1 MKTRIVVSLFA
12 VFAFCVFAEAAVKA
26 EYNEAAVG
34 LKKQVRG
41 DSGRYGSHKGGK
53 ARNQA
58 KPGPFSAGSP
68 VLNDMAALGADV
80 PKELLAYALEDNLK
94 KTVLQ
99 QFAKCP
105 ETLECMLGVKLD
117 PDGTTIGGGSVLA
130 GTRRAKT
137 RYCDISVS
145 MSVVTDRD
153 VLSGETYANILLKIK
168 FDCQMWVLGHDSGT
182 ISITD
187 AVRDSGC
194 ARH

>member
-1 MKTRIVVSLFA
+1 MSGKIVGAKYGSKELAFANRRFSNGDGKNCQDFEYDLDNPKFGLRHVMVHLETSSRRVESFSL
-12 VFAFCVFAEAAVKA
+12 VFKKRNLVV
-26 EYNEAAVG
+26 NEANSEVI
-34 LKKQVRG
+34 K
-41 DSGRYGSHKGGK
+41 D
-53 ARNQA
+53 
-58 KPGPFSAGSP
+58 
-68 VLNDMAALGADV
+68 
-80 PKELLAYALEDNLK
+80 
-94 KTVLQ
+94 VLQ